1 MVKMILRLKIFHLS
15 SRTLT
20 LLFATLLITIG
31 TQLASHADT
40 SQLLLSEDGS
50 QGSGQF
56 SSETPRHTRRGI
68 HPHSYP
74 TFCRD
79 PATVGRMSSTPR

>member
-1 MVKMILRLKIFHLS
+1 MRKTVLRLKIFHLS

-40 SQLLLSEDGS
+40 SQFAIGTVISTYLDSAKTALIVVFTVWVFAVLITPRVGFLAAKEQLLSS
-50 QGSGQF
+50 
-56 SSETPRHTRRGI
+56 R
-68 HPHSYP
+68 
-74 TFCRD
+74 
-79 PATVGRMSSTPR
+79 